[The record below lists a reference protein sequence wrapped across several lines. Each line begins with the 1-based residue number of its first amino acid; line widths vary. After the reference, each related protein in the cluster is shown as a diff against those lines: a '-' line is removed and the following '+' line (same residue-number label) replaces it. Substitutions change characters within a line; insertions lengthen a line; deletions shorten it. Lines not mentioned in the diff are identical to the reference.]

1 MLECPCTLVDI
12 LTYLCDFPQWISYL
26 TLQKETIMI
35 RVVIYEDNPQ
45 FREGLTMLIN
55 GSDGFS
61 VLASYKN
68 CNNVAEEVEKWSPD
82 VILMDIN
89 MPGTDGLEGL
99 KKIREVNAE
108 VKVLMLTVFD
118 DNKNVFEAL
127 RNGANGYLLKKTP
140 PAKLLEYI
148 QDATLGGAPMT
159 SSIATQVLKMF
170 QVIPQTKNQDYCLS
184 ERETEV
190 LQLLVD
196 GYSYK
201 MIASEL
207 FIAIDTVRSHIKKIY
222 EKLHVN
228 SKSEAVAKAF
238 KDKLL

>member
-1 MLECPCTLVDI
+1 MLERPCALKDI
-12 LTYLCDFPQWISYL
+12 LTYLCDFTLWISYL

-99 KKIREVNAE
+99 KKIREVNTE

-170 QVIPQTKNQDYCLS
+170 QVIPQSKNQDYCLS

>member
-1 MLECPCTLVDI
+1 MIKVI
-12 LTYLCDFPQWISYL
+12 L
-26 TLQKETIMI
+26 
-35 RVVIYEDNPQ
+35 YEDNPQ
-45 FREGLTMLIN
+45 LREGLTMLID
-55 GSDGFS
+55 GSDGYR
-61 VLASYKN
+61 VLASFKN
-68 CNNVAEEVEKWSPD
+68 CNNVVEEVDAFNPD
-82 VILMDIN
+82 VVLMDID
-89 MPGTDGLEGL
+89 MPGVNGLEGL
-99 KKIREVNAE
+99 KLIRQHHQD

-127 RNGANGYLLKKTP
+127 KNGANGYVLKKTP

-148 QDATLGGAPMT
+148 GEAASGGAPMT

-170 QVIPQTKNQDYCLS
+170 SEIQAPQGEDYNLS
-184 ERETEV
+184 DREKEV
-190 LQLLVD
+190 LQHLVN

-201 MIASEL
+201 MIASEM

-238 KDKLL
+238 KDKLI

>member
-1 MLECPCTLVDI
+1 
-12 LTYLCDFPQWISYL
+12 
-26 TLQKETIMI
+26 MI

-68 CNNVAEEVEKWSPD
+68 CNNVTEEVKKWSPD

-99 KKIREVNAE
+99 KKIREVNTE

-140 PAKLLEYI
+140 PVKLLEYI